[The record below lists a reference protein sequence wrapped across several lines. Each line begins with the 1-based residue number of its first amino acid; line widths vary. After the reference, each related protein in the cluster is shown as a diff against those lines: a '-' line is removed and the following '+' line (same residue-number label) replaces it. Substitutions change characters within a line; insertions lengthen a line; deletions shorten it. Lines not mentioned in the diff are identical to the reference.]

1 MRNPSE
7 RSANVDEVILLYIE
21 TFLISVVAE
30 SASSYVAFHHNTS
43 DCMLSVA
50 RSLLTQKQLF
60 NFNMAQARHCFLDA
74 SPPPYTSSR
83 DTLDKESFRKT
94 LSVLA
99 ARVAPEKTRVLL
111 KAAELRK

>member
-1 MRNPSE
+1 
-7 RSANVDEVILLYIE
+7 
-21 TFLISVVAE
+21 
-30 SASSYVAFHHNTS
+30 
-43 DCMLSVA
+43 MLSVA
-50 RSLLTQKQLF
+50 RSFLTQKRQLF
-60 NFNMAQARHCFLDA
+60 NLNMVQARSRFLDA

-99 ARVAPEKTRVLL
+99 ARVAPERTRVLL

>member
-1 MRNPSE
+1 MLN
-7 RSANVDEVILLYIE
+7 
-21 TFLISVVAE
+21 
-30 SASSYVAFHHNTS
+30 
-43 DCMLSVA
+43 LSVA
-50 RSLLTQKQLF
+50 RSLLAQKRQLF
-60 NFNMAQARHCFLDA
+60 SLNMAQARHRSLDA

-94 LSVLA
+94 LAVLA

>member
-1 MRNPSE
+1 M
-7 RSANVDEVILLYIE
+7 I
-21 TFLISVVAE
+21 
-30 SASSYVAFHHNTS
+30 
-43 DCMLSVA
+43 SVA
-50 RSLLTQKQLF
+50 RSLLTQKRQLF
-60 NFNMAQARHCFLDA
+60 NINMAQARHRFIDA

-99 ARVAPEKTRVLL
+99 ARVAPERTRVLL

>member
-1 MRNPSE
+1 MLN
-7 RSANVDEVILLYIE
+7 
-21 TFLISVVAE
+21 
-30 SASSYVAFHHNTS
+30 
-43 DCMLSVA
+43 LSVA
-50 RSLLTQKQLF
+50 RSLLAQKRQLF
-60 NFNMAQARHCFLDA
+60 SLNMAQARHRFLDA